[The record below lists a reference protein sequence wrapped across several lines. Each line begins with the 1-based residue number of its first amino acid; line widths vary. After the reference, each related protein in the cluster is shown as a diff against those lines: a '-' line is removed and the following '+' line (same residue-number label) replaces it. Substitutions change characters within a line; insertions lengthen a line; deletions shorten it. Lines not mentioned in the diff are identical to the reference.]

1 MRTARLLTIFQH
13 ALRRGGVC
21 PPGGC
26 LLGCLPKGCLPK
38 GCLPGGVCLRG
49 VSASGMLPSM
59 QWGRPPPRAQRDTCE
74 SITFSNFS
82 ESMHKICQFCIFH
95 YSRNTRLNGYSTH
108 SLQQQYL
115 LPHSHIF
122 CILHL
127 DILPSKCVFSTK
139 MCQYNRYQIFI

>member
-1 MRTARLLTIFQH
+1 MCTSRLLTIFQH

-26 LLGCLPKGCLPK
+26 LPSGCLC
-38 GCLPGGVCLRG
+38 GGVCLG
-49 VSASGMLPSM
+49 VSAQGVSAQGGYLFLVPGGYILACKGADPS
-59 QWGRPPPRAQRDTCE
+59 PPGQRDTCE
-74 SITFSNFS
+74 NITFSNFS
-82 ESMHKICQFCIFH
+82 EAMHKICQFCIVD

-127 DILPSKCVFSTK
+127 
-139 MCQYNRYQIFI
+139 